1 MDSESDPILCQ
12 RSEAEDPLR
21 PRPPWKRRPSPRWRP
36 GGTEPAQPGHD
47 FDPPGPRSRTSHST
61 GRSTGRSRSRMRQL
75 TTAQRPMLGA
85 IHSIQAIHVSPCVSS
100 FSWRFKLG
108 AVQIHSSQ
116 QAALLSSLVPRRTS
130 LVSLSRSLCLALA
143 LCFPP
148 ALFLSL
154 ALSLPLS
161 LRELPLPRRTGPG
174 RYPHT
179 AARRASCCC
188 DSADRCAAAGNWT
201 SLSRTDV
208 GVAREKPLAH
218 EQS

>member
-100 FSWRFKLG
+100 LSWRFKLG
-108 AVQIHSSQ
+108 AVQFSQ
-116 QAALLSSLVPRRTS
+116 DSQLSTGSSSLVSRPSSHVSRLFVS
-130 LVSLSRSLCLALA
+130 LSLSRSRSL
-143 LCFPP
+143 FPSRSFP
-148 ALFLSL
+148 LSRSL
-154 ALSLPLS
+154 SPSLPEGAAAAAPHRSRPIPTHCCTPRFMLLRLCRS
-161 LRELPLPRRTGPG
+161 L
-174 RYPHT
+174 
-179 AARRASCCC
+179 CCC
-188 DSADRCAAAGNWT
+188 RKLDVSLEDRRGCRKGET
-201 SLSRTDV
+201 TC
-208 GVAREKPLAH
+208 P
-218 EQS
+218 